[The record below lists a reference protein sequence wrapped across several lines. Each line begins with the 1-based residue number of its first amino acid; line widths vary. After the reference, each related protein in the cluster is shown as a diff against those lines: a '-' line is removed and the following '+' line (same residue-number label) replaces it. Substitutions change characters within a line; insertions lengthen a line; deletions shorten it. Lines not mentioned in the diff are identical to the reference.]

1 MFCARCGQGVEDVA
15 SFCRNCGT
23 SVLQPLPTQQL
34 IKTGASNDARKTAAM
49 LVFMGSCILAW
60 VSATMLNGLAEVV
73 ALVCIAIF
81 CFGWSKRG
89 IGPGPKILFCG
100 LAVLLVLILSDVQA
114 KKAERSRIEALESKQ
129 RQVVELQ
136 KREAEAFSKLTPIQH
151 LDRARTTLKVGADPA
166 TLALANKDLDVLK
179 DTDLRSQANQLRS
192 QYEISEQKAK
202 RAAVLAAEKSAKDE
216 KVREAAIERVL
227 RDQMAKSVEN
237 SMLDEGYN
245 VDVSA
250 EGPDHTT
257 LRFKWIFVSK
267 VFAHQLSQRS
277 EVFENARKIGFKKI
291 VATDGYDETWTWK
304 L

>member
-60 VSATMLNGLAEVV
+60 VSATMLNGLAAVV

-166 TLALANKDLDVLK
+166 TLA
-179 DTDLRSQANQLRS
+179 
-192 QYEISEQKAK
+192 E
-202 RAAVLAAEKSAKDE
+202 
-216 KVREAAIERVL
+216 
-227 RDQMAKSVEN
+227 
-237 SMLDEGYN
+237 
-245 VDVSA
+245 
-250 EGPDHTT
+250 
-257 LRFKWIFVSK
+257 F
-267 VFAHQLSQRS
+267 
-277 EVFENARKIGFKKI
+277 
-291 VATDGYDETWTWK
+291 
-304 L
+304 